1 MKGINLEPVS
11 VSKPEQFF
19 NNHGFCGM
27 RVNVCYAGDAERIM
41 QKSDAVVDFDKICPF
56 GARVINHNYDSDKD
70 RTSVNYLFES
80 GLLRGGHR
88 RAHRFRHRVVSH
100 IKYKPLAV
108 VGCVPFY
115 VKGEDGVEKSQ
126 GWLLRVVFSGD
137 IVPPDMQGADV
148 LSHFTKDAPEQY
160 ADKCSQITRVEYLFP
175 DSMFGNN
182 YKMVCRAEN
191 DIRTQIE
198 EQYIQDVKSNQI
210 RPVKTDQAGYYTYPG
225 YYSVWRIN
233 VDFSG
238 DITNLFRENVAK
250 KCGLIPRGSQIIEY
264 KYAPDTDTTHV
275 KYDFEDMVFGLAQRR
290 MKKFERQMNNYHA
303 GR

>member
-1 MKGINLEPVS
+1 MKGIILEPVS
-11 VSKPEQFF
+11 VSKPEEFY

-27 RVNVCYAGDAERIM
+27 RVNVCYAGDVGRIM
-41 QKSDAVVDFDKICPF
+41 QKSDAVVGFEKICPF

-80 GLLRGGHR
+80 GMFRGGHR
-88 RAHRFRHRVVSH
+88 RAHRFRNRVVSS
-100 IKYKPLAV
+100 IKYKPLDV
-108 VGCVPFY
+108 VGCVPSY

-182 YKMVCRAEN
+182 FKRVCRAEN

-198 EQYIQDVKSNQI
+198 EQYLQDVISPVFVCDKPVLKDYGYEVLVKYNGNCKSCFP
-210 RPVKTDQAGYYTYPG
+210 R
-225 YYSVWRIN
+225 
-233 VDFSG
+233 FSNRFEYNPFG
-238 DITNLFRENVAK
+238 AQITNWTYNKAENTSNVFYRFHRGILNSGAKRAWGFVANIK
-250 KCGLIPRGSQIIEY
+250 SQI
-264 KYAPDTDTTHV
+264 AGT
-275 KYDFEDMVFGLAQRR
+275 
-290 MKKFERQMNNYHA
+290 ERDENIK
-303 GR
+303 